1 MRDFP
6 ITDPADGRPGPTVQF
21 VAVEDEQAGQ
31 RLDNFLFSRLKGV
44 PKTHVYRVLR
54 KGEVRVNKGRVKPE
68 YRLRAGDVVRIPPV
82 RTAERDEPTPGRHLT
97 ARLRGRIVFEDERL
111 LVVNKPA
118 GMAVH
123 GGSGVR
129 SGVIE
134 TLRCMRPEARFLEL
148 VHRLDRDTSGL
159 LMIAKRR
166 SELRLLHEGLREGG
180 IRKTY
185 QALLRGVLPKAGR
198 ILDAPLQKNVLRS
211 GERMVRV
218 HKDGKPARSRFRLLQ
233 AFSGRASLAQVGLDT
248 GRTHQIRV
256 HAAHMGQP
264 IAGDAKY
271 GNETFNREMG
281 ALGLNRLFLHAW
293 RLTIP
298 RGEHP
303 DLRLECPLDPELQ
316 QCLGILNSGYGES
329 P

>member
-6 ITDPADGRPGPTVQF
+6 ITDFVANRSGPTVQF
-21 VAVEDEQAGQ
+21 VAIEDEQAGQ
-31 RLDNFLFSRLKGV
+31 RLDNFLLGRLKGV

-54 KGEVRVNKGRVKPE
+54 KGEVRVNKGRAKPE

-82 RTAERDEPTPGRHLT
+82 RTAERNERTPGRHLM
-97 ARLRGRIVFEDERL
+97 ARLQGRIVFEDERL

-123 GGSGVR
+123 GGSGVS

-159 LMIAKRR
+159 LMIAKHRA
-166 SELRLLHEGLREGG
+166 ELRRLHQDLREGSV
-180 IRKTY
+180 RKTY
-185 QALLRGVLPKAGR
+185 QALLQGVLPKAGR
-198 ILDAPLQKNVLRS
+198 VLDVPLQKNFLRS
-211 GERMVRV
+211 GERVVRV
-218 HKDGKPARSRFRLLQ
+218 HKDGKPARSRFRLLK
-233 AFSGRASLAQVGLDT
+233 AFSGRACLAQVGLDT

-256 HAAHMGQP
+256 HAAHMGQV

-271 GNETFNREMG
+271 GNEAFNREMS
-281 ALGLNRLFLHAW
+281 ALGLKRLFLHAW

-298 RGEHP
+298 RAEGA
-303 DLRLECPLDPELQ
+303 DLRLECPLDTELQ
-316 QCLGILNSGYGES
+316 GFLATLES
-329 P
+329 L